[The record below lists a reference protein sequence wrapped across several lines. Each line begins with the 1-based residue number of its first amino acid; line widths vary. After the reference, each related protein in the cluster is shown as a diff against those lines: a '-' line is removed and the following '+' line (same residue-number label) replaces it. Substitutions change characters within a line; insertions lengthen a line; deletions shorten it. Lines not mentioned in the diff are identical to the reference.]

1 MSQLNK
7 IVTNFPMSLTD
18 EENRNLALTLSA
30 VVEGGGGGGSAD
42 AIWKPAV
49 NEDGIVT
56 WTWDENPNPLIPPA
70 SANIKGPRGESGA
83 PGRDGTNGTNG
94 TDGKD
99 GKDGTDGKD
108 GEDGKTPQIQ
118 INSSNAHWEWRYSG
132 ASEWTDL
139 GVVASGAVGPQ
150 GIPGVSGASGA
161 PGAKG
166 EDGEDGVS
174 PSVTTSELP
183 SSTAHPQGGTS
194 VTITDKTGD
203 HQFDVWNGIN
213 GEGASVNLLDGS
225 GIHIEQNGINY
236 TIGVSADYALR
247 TELPDL
253 TPYATSA
260 WVEEQ
265 GYLTRPDLADYAT
278 ETYVNEASAN
288 ALSETE
294 SWVGEQGFLKAVPA
308 GYATETYANNA
319 SANALSQAKSWVQS
333 EGYLKSVSSSGSIQ
347 GNGSSSSPLILKT
360 SAEQALAAVDGKVSK
375 PTPKQQQGAY
385 VVWDRGPGQQW
396 SDFGVAASSWAN
408 NFLFDSESPIVNG
421 INGLSAG
428 LVPGEFSDV
437 YEVGIDTT
445 NMAANKQYGFTTSG
459 WTEVVVP
466 SVTGYLPTSGGTVS
480 GQLEVHGGSNF
491 DQQFLKLTR
500 EGVTGHARLGLGQ
513 YGALALKSD
522 DSSNHTTQVNIS
534 PNNSNDQLIQVQ
546 HNGNAVGNLIPAQI
560 HQGSYTPT
568 SADGILHI
576 VLES

>member
-1 MSQLNK
+1 MSELNK
-7 IVTNFPMSLTD
+7 IVTNFPMSLSQD
-18 EENRNLALTLSA
+18 ENRNLALTLSA
-30 VVEGGGGGGSAD
+30 VLEGGGGGGVAN

-49 NEDGIVT
+49 DQDGLMT
-56 WTWDENPNPLIPPA
+56 WSWDTFPDSARPPE
-70 SANIKGPRGESGA
+70 SVNIKGPRGESGA

-94 TDGKD
+94 TN
-99 GKDGTDGKD
+99 
-108 GEDGKTPQIQ
+108 GENGKTPQIQ

-150 GIPGVSGASGA
+150 GDPGQKGADGTSVRLVGTETVAGGTQVTLGWGTSETSAFLIPSGAAGTN
-161 PGAKG
+161 GQ
-166 EDGEDGVS
+166 DGYS
-174 PSVTTSELP
+174 PSVTTSEIP
-183 SSTAHPQGGTS
+183 SSVEHPQGGTS

-236 TIGVSADYALR
+236 TIGVSADYALKS
-247 TELPDL
+247 ELPDV
-253 TPYATSA
+253 TDMATKT
-260 WVEEQ
+260 WVGEQ
-265 GYLTRPDLADYAT
+265 GYLTSVPDTYAT
-278 ETYVNEASAN
+278 KEYANDTSAN
-288 ALSETE
+288 ALSQAQ
-294 SWVGEQGFLKAVPA
+294 SWVGTQNFLTQADLSGYATETWVGQQGFLKDVPA

-319 SANALSQAKSWVQS
+319 SANALAESKSWVNQ
-333 EGYLKSVSSSGSIQ
+333 Q
-347 GNGSSSSPLILKT
+347 HFAT
-360 SAEQALAAVDGKVSK
+360 SADLATRVLIPDSADVDLKNKYLVLRTKADGTVDGWTDFNDQSYSK
-375 PTPKQQQGAY
+375 SEADGRYVQQAFIGNTLSGTGAN
-385 VVWDRGPGQQW
+385 
-396 SDFGVAASSWAN
+396 AN
-408 NFLFDSESPIVNG
+408 NKLGANT
-421 INGLSAG
+421 
-428 LVPGEFSDV
+428 DV
-437 YEVGIDTT
+437 IPTKAWMED
-445 NMAANKQYGFTTSG
+445 N
-459 WTEVVVP
+459 
-466 SVTGYLPTSGGTVS
+466 YLPTSGGTVS

-491 DQQFLKLTR
+491 DTQFLKLTR

-546 HNGNAVGNLIPAQI
+546 HNGNTVGNLIPAQI